1 MQTRERS
8 LKILLVEDNIIAVKV
23 NKAMLEQIGCI
34 VDVAEDGRKALA
46 MGQEE
51 YDLIFMDL
59 GLPYLS
65 GVEVTVQLRQLEKT
79 TNSKKIPIVGLT
91 AYDLKEVEN
100 ECLSAGM
107 DAVISKPATAEVL
120 KGTLDTYLSI
130 A

>member
-23 NKAMLEQIGCI
+23 NKVMLEQIGCI

-91 AYDLKEVEN
+91 AYDLKEVEK

-107 DAVISKPATAEVL
+107 DAVINKPATAEIL
-120 KGTLDTYLSI
+120 RGTLDTYLSL
-130 A
+130 

>member
-1 MQTRERS
+1 MQTRERP
-8 LKILLVEDNIIAVKV
+8 LKILLVEDNIIAAKV
-23 NKAMLEQIGCI
+23 NKGMLEQIGCI
-34 VDVAEDGRKALA
+34 VDVAEDGRKALT

-65 GVEVTVQLRQLEKT
+65 GIEATTQLRQLEKT
-79 TNSKKIPIVGLT
+79 TNSKKIPIIGLT
-91 AYDLKEVEN
+91 AYDLQEVEN

-120 KGTLDTYLSI
+120 RGTLDTYLSP
-130 A
+130 